1 MKITR
6 KDIKSALS
14 LILENVDQKYI
25 NTNGEELKTRLPIL
39 SEQEEDKRK
48 SGSLPPEPDK
58 TEKTKTTDKT
68 EKTKTTDKTEKTK
81 TTDKTEKTPASTE
94 KTPKKTMITV
104 IQKMIGADKI
114 DGQWGQKTS
123 DSWVK
128 WISSEKGMESISKLA
143 TKRNV
148 TLKESN
154 NMTKL
159 EIRSVLESFIPQLS
173 EETKEAKSSPAAKS
187 SEAKTGTT
195 LSNEL
200 KAYIKKNKGSAATI
214 AKDLKYKGS
223 LSGVYNM
230 VKDLEKLSTSK
241 DASIDDDKI
250 KKSDNTI
257 EPVTREDLK
266 KAINVSTKKPTSTNA
281 KHSLSAIPL
290 EYVNGSPPLNPQG
303 LASGPSQWHEN
314 VPVFLASGTGTSEY
328 FNAQGKTINSNYDIV
343 VKLGTSLKATVS
355 DVTYDVI
362 DVFIDGTLGY
372 NAKLKNYTAI
382 KKSGK
387 IYLVPVGDIVSINAG
402 KHELTKINES
412 ASEARRLSDI
422 LHKYNII

>member
-39 SEQEEDKRK
+39 SEQEADKRK
-48 SGSLPPEPDK
+48 SGSLPPEP
-58 TEKTKTTDKT
+58 DKT

-266 KAINVSTKKPTSTNA
+266 KAINVSTKKPTST
-281 KHSLSAIPL
+281 
-290 EYVNGSPPLNPQG
+290 QG

-372 NAKLKNYTAI
+372 NARLKNYTAI

-402 KHELTKINES
+402 KHELTKMNES

>member
-48 SGSLPPEPDK
+48 SGSLPPEP
-58 TEKTKTTDKT
+58 
-68 EKTKTTDKTEKTK
+68 DKTEKTK

-173 EETKEAKSSPAAKS
+173 EENKEAKSPPAAKS

-250 KKSDNTI
+250 KEDNTI

-402 KHELTKINES
+402 KHELTKMNES